1 MFYFDLETS
10 VYSEEFAQLICE
22 LEAISED
29 FKYFGSSCCCCVVF
43 RGLLLHMTKHECIE
57 GDDMIVYLHFT
68 LMLISITVIT
78 FVNSNEI
85 ISNNESWIMTLA
97 VDLGS
102 LTSLVYVE
110 C

>member
-1 MFYFDLETS
+1 MS
-10 VYSEEFAQLICE
+10 V
-22 LEAISED
+22 
-29 FKYFGSSCCCCVVF
+29 
-43 RGLLLHMTKHECIE
+43 

-85 ISNNESWIMTLA
+85 ISNNESWMMTLA

>member
-1 MFYFDLETS
+1 MASVVDQSHGYWCLQIHTCYKCEDLRT
-10 VYSEEFAQLICE
+10 
-22 LEAISED
+22 
-29 FKYFGSSCCCCVVF
+29 
-43 RGLLLHMTKHECIE
+43 LLDECIK
-57 GDDMIVYLHFT
+57 GDDMIVYLHVT

-85 ISNNESWIMTLA
+85 ISNNESWIMTLS

-102 LTSLVYVE
+102 LTSLVYAE